1 MIRVFTIF
9 CLLIYA
15 TPIFGSVNVTNYG
28 AVGDL
33 QTLVNINVVSNSTA
47 LVCPGASFSAV
58 DIGKLIEVVGG
69 GIFQTVS
76 NDTLYAYITA
86 VSSPTNITVSVAA
99 GATIT
104 NLIGLYGTDCQPAFS
119 NAIAACASPTDTLII
134 PAGNY
139 FCVPRDFLLG

>member
-1 MIRVFTIF
+1 MTMIRVFTIF

-76 NDTLYAYITA
+76 NDTLYAYIT
-86 VSSPTNITVSVAA
+86 
-99 GATIT
+99 G
-104 NLIGLYGTDCQPAFS
+104 PA
-119 NAIAACASPTDTLII
+119 ASPGGCHNTSHSVHRWVQPLSESIVWNHVTAF
-134 PAGNY
+134 AGG
-139 FCVPRDFLLG
+139 FI